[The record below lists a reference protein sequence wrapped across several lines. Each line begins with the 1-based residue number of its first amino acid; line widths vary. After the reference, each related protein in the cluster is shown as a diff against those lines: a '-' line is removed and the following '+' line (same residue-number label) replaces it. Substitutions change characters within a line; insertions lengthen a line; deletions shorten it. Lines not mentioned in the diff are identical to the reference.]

1 MAKILVAECKQES
14 SSFNPV
20 PSHYQDFSI
29 AVGPEVLR
37 RHAGVGSEMAGALGV
52 FATQPDVQVV
62 PAYSARAITSGGVLA
77 AADFDR
83 IAREFLDAVRSA
95 PPVDA
100 VYFSLHG
107 AMEAQNEHD
116 TEGFLLAETRK
127 ILGER
132 IPIVVSLDL
141 HGILTDR
148 MLQHA
153 DAVAMYHTYPHV
165 DFFQTGER
173 AARLLLRILAGAV
186 RPVTAAVTIPAL
198 VRGNELI
205 TATGLLG
212 TFVRQAQAIEAS
224 PGGLAAGMFIGN
236 PFTDVPGLCSR
247 SVVVTDNDPAR
258 AEREALALAEGFWAV
273 RERLQ
278 QPLTSL
284 AEAVRIAAQTE
295 GTTILTDAADATS
308 SGAPGDSN
316 AILRALVESGYPKRV
331 LAPVVDPPAVRAA
344 FAAGVGHT
352 LTTEVGGALDP
363 KRHRP
368 LPITRHGA
376 PALGRP
382 LPERVPRRHL
392 AGGADGSPGG
402 ALLHPGR
409 DQSRREPLRPL
420 ALPGPWAGPG
430 ALRRRRGEIPALP
443 GALLPGLGDAAGQRG
458 CAGGNVRQPEEPRPH
473 PLPAAHLP
481 PGCQRGVPTSGQ
493 ALLANVTE
501 ERRRACVS
509 TTNGKV
515 KTSKIAAARAADEV
529 SASAGAPG
537 SARSSWRWRRATSSA
552 SIRP

>member
-29 AVGPEVLR
+29 AVGPELLR

-52 FATQPDVQVV
+52 FATQPDVQIV

-153 DAVAMYHTYPHV
+153 DAIAMYHTYPHV

-258 AEREALALAEGFWAV
+258 AEREAA
-273 RERLQ
+273 
-278 QPLTSL
+278 
-284 AEAVRIAAQTE
+284 
-295 GTTILTDAADATS
+295 
-308 SGAPGDSN
+308 GAG
-316 AILRALVESGYPKRV
+316 GGV
-331 LAPVVDPPAVRAA
+331 LGGPRAA
-344 FAAGVGHT
+344 AAAPD
-352 LTTEVGGALDP
+352 ESRGGGSD
-363 KRHRP
+363 R
-368 LPITRHGA
+368 
-376 PALGRP
+376 
-382 LPERVPRRHL
+382 
-392 AGGADGSPGG
+392 GADGGHH
-402 ALLHPGR
+402 HP
-409 DQSRREPLRPL
+409 D
-420 ALPGPWAGPG
+420 
-430 ALRRRRGEIPALP
+430 RRRRRHQLRRPRRQ
-443 GALLPGLGDAAGQRG
+443 QR
-458 CAGGNVRQPEEPRPH
+458 H
-473 PLPAAHLP
+473 P
-481 PGCQRGVPTSGQ
+481 
-493 ALLANVTE
+493 
-501 ERRRACVS
+501 
-509 TTNGKV
+509 
-515 KTSKIAAARAADEV
+515 ARAGRV
-529 SASAGAPG
+529 RLPQASSSPRWWIPPR
-537 SARSSWRWRRATSSA
+537 SARRS
-552 SIRP
+552 RPVWGTR